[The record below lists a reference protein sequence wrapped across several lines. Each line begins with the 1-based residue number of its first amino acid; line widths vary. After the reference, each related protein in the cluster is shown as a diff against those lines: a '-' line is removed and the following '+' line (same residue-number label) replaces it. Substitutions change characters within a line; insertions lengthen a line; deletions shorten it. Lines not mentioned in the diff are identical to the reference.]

1 MEHSLLST
9 LEFNVTI
16 PSSYRLLERFAKIA
30 DASPKMLNLA
40 RYLIELPLIEQ
51 RMLKYTPSNMAASA
65 VYLA

>member
-16 PSSYRLLERFAKIA
+16 PSRYRFLERFAKIA